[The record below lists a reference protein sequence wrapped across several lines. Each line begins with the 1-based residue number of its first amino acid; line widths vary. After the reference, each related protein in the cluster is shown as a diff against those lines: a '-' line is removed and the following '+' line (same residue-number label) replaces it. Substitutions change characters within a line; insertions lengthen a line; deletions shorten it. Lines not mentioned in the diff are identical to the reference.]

1 MFSRT
6 AAIWGIWGLSY
17 LLRLTGWPEFS
28 RVSFFGLGPWQTFVV
43 TGCKLFI
50 ILAVLTLAWRRR
62 KVEGRGIWDS
72 IAYGWIIFFV
82 FSPGVCT
89 QYLIWLAPFIL
100 LLSPTFY
107 TWLLGSSSIFA
118 FVFYNT
124 ISNGLPWYKGA
135 STNALNE
142 DLDTVVRPALAGFDS
157 GIDHALAQ
165 GEARRSVPASFQ
177 FAPCQC
183 VTEPV

>member
-1 MFSRT
+1 MDHLFR
-6 AAIWGIWGLSY
+6 
-17 LLRLTGWPEFS
+17 
-28 RVSFFGLGPWQTFVV
+28 FF
-43 TGCKLFI
+43 
-50 ILAVLTLAWRRR
+50 
-62 KVEGRGIWDS
+62 
-72 IAYGWIIFFV
+72 
-82 FSPGVCT
+82 PGVCT

-124 ISNGLPWYKGA
+124 ISNGLPWSKGA

-142 DLDTVVRPALAGFDS
+142 IWTPWSVLPWLVLIN

-165 GEARRSVPASFQ
+165 REARRSVPASFQ
-177 FAPCQC
+177 FAPCRC
-183 VTEPV
+183 VTQPV